1 MEEDAIKSNSPKL
14 FELGREVYAA
24 RNTKIKL
31 WRGSK
36 GKPMMKDILENLMIE
51 RITKNFLKAP
61 HKLHEIHETDAE
73 LIDIGGGSDNYLA
86 ITTDALVEEITS
98 GLYDDPYL
106 IGWMLAMVNF
116 SDLAAV
122 GAAPLGLLLS
132 ISYSP
137 ALSEAFMTKL
147 TKGISDACL
156 RLNTFVLGGDT
167 NQGKELFLSGC
178 AVGLVSKKSIIKRI
192 GAKPG
197 DKLYLT
203 HPAGLGSVFAF
214 MRLAKQDFK
223 LPGPFYQPLARIKE
237 GKTIREFASCCMDT
251 SDGVIHTVDTLM
263 RLNRCQFILEDN
275 WDQILHP
282 IVLKVCSAQNLP
294 PWLTLAAVHGE
305 FELCFT
311 LSHDNEKNFL
321 REAAKAGWTPILL
334 GEITE
339 GKGVIIRSGER
350 LIPVDTASIRNLS
363 EIAGSDPKSY
373 INKLLEIAQKVEI
386 R

>member
-1 MEEDAIKSNSPKL
+1 M
-14 FELGREVYAA
+14 R
-24 RNTKIKL
+24 
-31 WRGSK
+31 
-36 GKPMMKDILENLMIE
+36 DILENLMIE
-51 RITKNFLKAP
+51 KIANNFRKAP
-61 HKLHEIHETDAE
+61 HKLNEIHEADAE
-73 LIDIGGGSDNYLA
+73 LVDIGGGSDNYLA

-106 IGWMLAMVNF
+106 IGWMLATVNF

-122 GAAPLGLLLS
+122 GAEPLGLL
-132 ISYSP
+132 ISVSYPP
-137 ALSEAFMTKL
+137 ALNEAFMIKITE
-147 TKGISDACL
+147 GISDACQ
-156 RLNTFVLGGDT
+156 RLDTFVLGGDT

-178 AVGLVSKKSIIKRI
+178 ATGLVPKKSIIKRI

-203 HPAGLGSVFAF
+203 YPAGLGSVFAF
-214 MRLAKQDFK
+214 LRLAKQDVELPK
-223 LPGPFYQPLARIKE
+223 LSYQPQARIKE
-237 GKTIREFASCCMDT
+237 GKIIREFAGCCMDT
-251 SDGVIHTVDTLM
+251 SDGVIHTADTLM
-263 RLNRCQFILEDN
+263 RLNRCQFVLEDN

-282 IVLKVCSAQNLP
+282 IALEVCSAQNLP

-311 LSHDNEKNFL
+311 MSRDNEKSFL
-321 REAAKAGWTPILL
+321 REAVKAGWTPILL
-334 GEITE
+334 GEIAE
-339 GKGVIIRSGER
+339 GEGVRIRSRGR
-350 LIPVDTASIRNLS
+350 LVPVDTASIRNFS

>member
-1 MEEDAIKSNSPKL
+1 VEEDAIKPDSPEL
-14 FELGREVYAA
+14 LELGREVCAA
-24 RNTKIKL
+24 RDIKIKFL
-31 WRGSK
+31 RESK

-51 RITKNFLKAP
+51 RIAKNFLKAP

-73 LIDIGGGSDNYLA
+73 LIDMGGGSDNYLA

-106 IGWMLAMVNF
+106 IGWMLAIVNF

-122 GAAPLGLLLS
+122 GAEPLGLLIS
-132 ISYSP
+132 ISFPP
-137 ALSEAFMTKL
+137 ALNEAFMTKL
-147 TKGISDACL
+147 AEGISDACK

-178 AVGLVSKKSIIKRI
+178 AVGLVPKESVIKRI

-214 MRLAKQDFK
+214 LRLAKQDFK
-223 LPGPFYQPLARIKE
+223 LPEPFYQPLARIKE
-237 GKTIREFASCCMDT
+237 GKIIREFASCCMDT

-263 RLNRCQFILEDN
+263 RLNRCQFVLEDN

-311 LSHDNEKNFL
+311 LSHDNERSFL
-321 REAAKAGWTPILL
+321 QEAAKAGWTPILL
-334 GEITE
+334 GEIIE
-339 GKGVIIRSGER
+339 GEGVRIRSGGR
-350 LIPVDTASIRNLS
+350 LVPVDTALIRNFS
-363 EIAGSDPKSY
+363 EIAGSDPKIY

>member
-1 MEEDAIKSNSPKL
+1 VEEDAIKPDSPKL
-14 FELGREVYAA
+14 LQLGREVCAGG
-24 RNTKIKL
+24 NTTIKFL
-31 WRGSK
+31 RGSK

-51 RITKNFLKAP
+51 RIAKNFLKAP

-73 LIDIGGGSDNYLA
+73 LIDMGGGSDNYLA

-122 GAAPLGLLLS
+122 GAEPLGLLIS
-132 ISYSP
+132 ISYPP
-137 ALSEAFMTKL
+137 ALNEAFMTKL
-147 TKGISDACL
+147 TGGISDACQ

-167 NQGKELFLSGC
+167 NQGRELFLSGC
-178 AVGLVSKKSIIKRI
+178 AVGLVPKKSIIKRI

-214 MRLAKQDFK
+214 LRLAKQDSNLPK
-223 LPGPFYQPLARIKE
+223 LFYQPLARIEE
-237 GKTIREFASCCMDT
+237 GKIIRKFASCCMDT

-263 RLNRCQFILEDN
+263 RLNRCQFVLEDN

-282 IVLKVCSAQNLP
+282 IVLKMCSAENLP

-311 LSHDNEKNFL
+311 LSHDNEKSFL
-321 REAAKAGWTPILL
+321 QEAAKAGWTPILL
-334 GEITE
+334 GEIIE
-339 GKGVIIRSGER
+339 GEGVRIRSGGR
-350 LIPVDTASIRNLS
+350 LVPVDTASIRNFS

>member
-1 MEEDAIKSNSPKL
+1 MEDDAIKPDSPKL
-14 FELGREVYAA
+14 LELEREVYAV
-24 RNTKIKL
+24 RNITIKFL
-31 WRGSK
+31 RGPK

-51 RITKNFLKAP
+51 RIAKNFLKAP

-73 LIDIGGGSDNYLA
+73 LIDMGGGSDNYLA

-122 GAAPLGLLLS
+122 GAAPLGLLIS
-132 ISYSP
+132 ISYPP
-137 ALSEAFMTKL
+137 ALNEAFMTKL
-147 TKGISDACL
+147 TKGISDACQ

-178 AVGLVSKKSIIKRI
+178 AVGLVPKKSIIKRI

-214 MRLAKQDFK
+214 LRLAKQDFK
-223 LPGPFYQPLARIKE
+223 LPKLFYQPLARIEE
-237 GKTIREFASCCMDT
+237 GKIIRKFASCCMDT

-263 RLNRCQFILEDN
+263 RLNRCQFVLEDN

-282 IVLKVCSAQNLP
+282 ITLKVCSAQNLP

-311 LSHDNEKNFL
+311 LSHDNEKSFL
-321 REAAKAGWTPILL
+321 QEAAKAGWTPILL
-334 GEITE
+334 GEIIE
-339 GKGVIIRSGER
+339 GEGVRIRSGER
-350 LIPVDTASIRNLS
+350 LFPVDTALIRNLS

-373 INKLLEIAQKVEI
+373 INKLLEIAQKVEMQ
-386 R
+386 